1 MPRSWLLPE
10 DGEIDEIAV
19 EVAAAGLRPVMLTP
33 LERRAAAA
41 LILGNGRSIRTMAYR
56 LHMDIHRAVD
66 LARELR
72 GPTIRAAS

>member
-1 MPRSWLLPE
+1 MPKSWLLPE

-41 LILGNGRSIRTMAYR
+41 LILANGHSIRVLAYR
-56 LHMDIHRAVD
+56 LHMDINRAIV
-66 LARELR
+66 LARQVR